1 MKAARLMPR
10 SVHSQGCGAIT
21 KALSVLEK
29 ARERI
34 APTLENERGK
44 RLGGDA
50 EKLQVLEVS
59 APLPSL
65 RDRGSTEQNGRIKEN
80 HFPFGA
86 ISCLPLLESHHG

>member
-1 MKAARLMPR
+1 MPR

-34 APTLENERGK
+34 APTLEEERGK
-44 RLGGDA
+44 RVGGDA

-65 RDRGSTEQNGRIKEN
+65 RDCGSTEQNVRIEEN
-80 HFPFGA
+80 HFPFWTT
-86 ISCLPLLESHHG
+86 SCFPLLESYHG